1 MCGRLNVVA
10 DPLSMLVSEMLGI
23 NFSTV
28 TNNNLSPSQQ
38 VATIYKQPNNYQQ
51 IDANWGIQPSWS
63 KRLLINAQSETVAT
77 KPTFKSAFAQDR
89 CLVPC
94 SGWFEWRTE
103 EGKKVKYS
111 FCHENNEPL
120 FMAGILYNPDAPQL
134 VTLTTSPNQQCG
146 QYHKRMPV
154 LISPNN
160 FDYWFNAKSDEL
172 APLMEANENEFF
184 QIQKSA

>member
-1 MCGRLNVVA
+1 
-10 DPLSMLVSEMLGI
+10 LVSDMLGI

-28 TNNNLSPSQQ
+28 TNDNLSPSQQ
-38 VATIYKQPNNYQQ
+38 VATIYKQPNQYQQ

-103 EGKKVKYS
+103 AGKKVKYAFS
-111 FCHENNEPL
+111 HENNEPL
-120 FMAGILYNPDAPQL
+120 FMAGILYHPEAPQL
-134 VTLTTSPNQQCG
+134 VTLTTAPSPQCA

-154 LISPNN
+154 LISPND
-160 FDYWFNAKSDEL
+160 FDYWFNAKLSEL
-172 APLMEANENEFF
+172 KPLMQADANERFNIR
-184 QIQKSA
+184 QSA